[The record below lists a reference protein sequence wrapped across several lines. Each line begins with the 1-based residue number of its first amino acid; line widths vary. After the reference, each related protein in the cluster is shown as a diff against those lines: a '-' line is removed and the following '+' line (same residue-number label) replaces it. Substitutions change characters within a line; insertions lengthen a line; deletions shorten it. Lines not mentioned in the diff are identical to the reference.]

1 MSAWLPPKGKRKGV
15 YLIMKNFRRKIKFL
29 MAHNKNT
36 GNAADRIRRYLL
48 LLDKGFRFHDQRA
61 AAEKRMAV
69 RAGD

>member
-1 MSAWLPPKGKRKGV
+1 
-15 YLIMKNFRRKIKFL
+15 MKNFRRKIKFL